1 MTDPYAVLGV
11 GRNATEDE
19 VKKAYRDLARKY
31 HPDNFND
38 KTSAEMANEK
48 MQEINTAYD
57 EIMKNLRNGGGS
69 GYSGSTNFA
78 DIRQYINIGRL
89 DAAQELL
96 DGVPIERRNAEWY
109 FLNGVVLNKRGW
121 FNDAYTSFATAC
133 RMDPNN
139 PEYAQAFRSAQHG
152 RAGFGGGYRGAN
164 GPQSDCSSCDI
175 CSALCCA
182 DTCCECM
189 GGDLIR
195 CC

>member
-78 DIRQYINIGRL
+78 DIR
-89 DAAQELL
+89 
-96 DGVPIERRNAEWY
+96 
-109 FLNGVVLNKRGW
+109 
-121 FNDAYTSFATAC
+121 
-133 RMDPNN
+133 
-139 PEYAQAFRSAQHG
+139 
-152 RAGFGGGYRGAN
+152 
-164 GPQSDCSSCDI
+164 
-175 CSALCCA
+175 
-182 DTCCECM
+182 
-189 GGDLIR
+189 
-195 CC
+195 